1 MKIVKLQLNGFKSF
15 AEKTSFTMHSGVTC
29 IVGPNGS
36 GKSNVVDAFRW
47 VLGEQ
52 SAKTLRGDKME
63 EVIFSGTSDT
73 APKGMAEVT
82 LSLADIRGTETSDI
96 EVSGNGSGKPSGNGS
111 GKPSGNGSGK
121 PSDNGSDKPSP
132 DKSASGSDIVDV
144 TRRLYRSGESEYYI
158 NKTRSRLKDV
168 RELFLD
174 TGLEVK
180 SYSILEQGRISEILN
195 AKPAERRFLIEE
207 VAGVMKYKVRKSEAM
222 TKLQRAGANLERVN
236 DIVSEV
242 KRSVGSLERQAK
254 KAERY
259 KALVDRLSSIEL
271 RVARR
276 DYDALDNAYK
286 ALDLLHAKYSARLA
300 ELATEVAHN
309 EELKA
314 RHGAILRDKKQ
325 VMDKT
330 LTAISEMEKRLS
342 GTEKDMAVKDSA
354 LSNILSHIE
363 RLSAQQADY
372 LQQQYE
378 TIDRMEELSEVE
390 LELQREIE
398 TVEAEYQ
405 GDKAKIDGIE
415 QTFAAIEAEVRDKN
429 RDFYQLSEQI
439 SNVRNEIS
447 TLQGHLGAL
456 QQKKESS
463 GGFFRGAQQ
472 TLNKHEGDIE
482 ATQKDIATTQE
493 ELALTTERRQLLTTQ
508 LKQSDMS
515 IERLRQGISAK
526 RESIAS
532 DRARLKSLQEVTAST
547 LHEKD
552 FGGFINIV
560 TTLSTTLEVPKQ
572 YEVAVESA
580 LADKVMGVIF
590 GTVDELKSAVAF
602 IRQRAWD
609 RTALIALELYPSSA
623 PHPSPGPSHKGRGT
637 EDVGGVTAGDV
648 MALDVIKVD
657 GAYGAIV
664 NQLLGDFVIVSDIDR
679 ALELFMGNGDGW
691 GRHYVT
697 LDGDV
702 LDCSGVLTTGKGTD
716 VLRHLRTIRELTEG
730 LVVSAEALDVLE
742 KGLAAAISERD
753 WLRTEQQEVQE
764 QQASLD
770 KEVSIFRL
778 NLKKLTEERDRLAKK
793 MHYMEVEAQQTEQ
806 ELQSVV
812 AAITEKTEHQNM
824 LNVRKDETAV
834 YLQGLRDNLSSHK
847 ALIDTTRASLTD
859 KKVALTAK
867 KERLKSVQKES
878 SSLRRAAETIADKLS
893 GIARESATLT
903 ANRQEMAND
912 IEFGAVDLQKLSQ
925 EVAVLRQRAAQEKD
939 VINVDIHALGEID
952 RTLTQLRRDTDIMKE
967 QLNETDVQRMQHS
980 LRMENIRTS
989 VAGIYDKDVLEV
1001 ELQPLEEGEE
1011 GMVGELKRKIADIGA
1026 VNMESIQEYEELK
1039 VRYDFLLAQ
1048 QEDLLKSI
1056 AELEQ
1061 VIARINSTTRKML
1074 TESFYE
1080 LNIKFNETFQ
1090 AFFGGG
1096 KAELALT
1103 DPSNIL
1109 ESGIE
1114 IVVQPPGKKL
1124 QNINLLSGG
1133 EKSLSALS
1141 LIFAGFLI
1149 KPTPMCI
1156 LDEADAALDES
1167 NTRRFSETLRAL
1179 SDKTQ
1184 FIVITHNRA
1193 TMEIADYIYGITNET
1208 AGMSKVISM
1217 QLS

>member
-1 MKIVKLQLNGFKSF
+1 
-15 AEKTSFTMHSGVTC
+15 MHSGVTC

-82 LSLADIRGTETSDI
+82 LSLADIRGTEASGI
-96 EVSGNGSGKPSGNGS
+96 EV
-111 GKPSGNGSGK
+111 SGNGSGK
-121 PSDNGSDKPSP
+121 PSDNGSGKPSP
-132 DKSASGSDIVDV
+132 DKSDIVEV

-158 NKTRSRLKDV
+158 NKTKSRLKDV

-207 VAGVMKYKVRKSEAM
+207 VAGVMKYKVRKSEAV

-236 DIVSEV
+236 DIVNEV

-259 KALVDRLSSIEL
+259 KALVDRLSSIDL
-271 RVARR
+271 RIARR
-276 DYDALDNAYK
+276 DYETLDNAYK

-300 ELATEVAHN
+300 ELGTEVAHN
-309 EELKA
+309 EELKVK
-314 RHGAILRDKKQ
+314 HGAILRDKKQ
-325 VMDKT
+325 VLDKT

-363 RLSAQQADY
+363 RLSAQQTDY

-398 TVEAEYQ
+398 IVEAEYQ

-472 TLNKHEGDIE
+472 TLNKHEGDIG
-482 ATQKDIATTQE
+482 AAQKDIATTEE
-493 ELALTTERRQLLTTQ
+493 ELALAAERKQLLTTQ

-515 IERLRQGISAK
+515 IERLRQGIAAK

-532 DRARLKSLQEVTAST
+532 DRARLKSLQEVTAGT

-552 FGGFINIV
+552 FGGAINTI
-560 TTLSTTLEVPKQ
+560 TTLSATLEVPQQ
-572 YEVAVESA
+572 YEIAIESA
-580 LADKVMGVIF
+580 LSDKVMGVIL
-590 GTVDELKSAVAF
+590 GTVDELKGAVAF
-602 IRQRAWD
+602 IKQHAWD
-609 RTALIALELYPSSA
+609 RTALISLDLYPPQS
-623 PHPSPGPSHKGRGT
+623 PSPNPSHKGRGT
-637 EDVGGVTAGDV
+637 GRESGPDV
-648 MALDVIKVD
+648 MALDVIRVD

-679 ALELFMGNGDGW
+679 ALELFRGNGYGR

-702 LDCSGVLTTGKGTD
+702 LDFSGVLTTGKGTD

-730 LVVSAEALDVLE
+730 LVVSAEALDGIE
-742 KGLAAAISERD
+742 KELAAAISERD
-753 WLRTEQQEVQE
+753 WLRTEQQQVQE
-764 QQASLD
+764 QLATLD

-806 ELQSVV
+806 ELQGVV
-812 AAITEKTEHQNM
+812 AAITEKTEQQNM
-824 LNVRKDETAV
+824 LNTRKDETAA
-834 YLQGLRDNLSSHK
+834 YLQGLRDSLSSHK

-867 KERLKSVQKES
+867 KERLKSVNKES

-893 GIARESATLT
+893 AIAQESATLT

-912 IEFGAVDLQKLSQ
+912 IEVGAVDLRRISQ

-939 VINVDIHALGEID
+939 VIDVDIHALGEID
-952 RTLTQLRRDTDIMKE
+952 RTLTRLRRDTDLLKE
-967 QLNETDVQRMQHS
+967 QLNEADVQRMQHT

-989 VAGIYDKDVLEV
+989 VSNTYDKDVLEV

-1011 GMVGELKRKIADIGA
+1011 GMVGELKRKIAEIGA
-1026 VNMESIQEYEELK
+1026 VNMASIEEYEELK
-1039 VRYDFLLAQ
+1039 TRYDFLLAQ

-1061 VIARINSTTRKML
+1061 VIAKINSTTRKML

-1096 KAELALT
+1096 KAELSLT

-1141 LIFAGFLI
+1141 LVFAGFLI

-1167 NTRRFSETLRAL
+1167 NTRRFSETLKAL

-1193 TMEIADYIYGITNET
+1193 TMEIADYIYGITNEA